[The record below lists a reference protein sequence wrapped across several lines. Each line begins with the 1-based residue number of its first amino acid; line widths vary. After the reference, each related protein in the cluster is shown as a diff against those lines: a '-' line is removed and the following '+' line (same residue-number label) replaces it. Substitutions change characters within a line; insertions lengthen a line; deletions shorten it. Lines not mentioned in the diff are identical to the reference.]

1 MSKEHLLRVGIVNFI
16 NTSGIYVPWQDME
29 RAEADATAPWRV
41 IEGPPSLLNRLLKA
55 NEIDVGLISSYAYGL
70 DIEDY
75 CMLPNLG
82 ISAIGAVGSVFLITR
97 NAQGLHEMAG
107 KRILLT
113 SQSATSVNLLRLILE
128 RFYRVIPH
136 YECGSLTDF
145 ETNTGFDGYLAIGDE
160 ALQLKKHRPDLN
172 FFDLAEIWMEKT
184 GLPFVFAVW
193 AVRKDTWKR
202 TPEAVRALHQH
213 ILTCYRNGLR
223 ELENISDRVAF
234 RAGLTARECLNYLR
248 GIHLHFDSTH
258 TKALICFFQ
267 MLHESFDYPLV
278 SDLNIIQI

>member
-1 MSKEHLLRVGIVNFI
+1 MSKKQILKVGIVNFI

-29 RAEADATAPWRV
+29 SERRNAVAPWQV

-70 DIEDY
+70 DIQNY
-75 CMLPNLG
+75 FMLPNLG
-82 ISAIGAVGSVFLITR
+82 ISAVGAVGSVFLITR
-97 NAQGLHEMAG
+97 KAYGLHEMAD

-128 RFYRVIPH
+128 RFYQVIPR
-136 YECGSLTDF
+136 YECGNFTDF
-145 ETNTGFDGYLAIGDE
+145 EADIGFDGYLAIGDE
-160 ALQLKKHRPDLN
+160 ALQLKKHRPDLY

-193 AVRKDTWKR
+193 AVRSNTWER
-202 TPEAVRALHQH
+202 MPDAVRALHHH

-223 ELENISDRVAF
+223 ELEQISARVAS
-234 RAGLTARECLNYLR
+234 RAELTARECLNYLR
-248 GIHLHFDSTH
+248 GIHLHFDSAH
-258 TKALICFFQ
+258 MQALTGFFQ
-267 MLHESFDYPLV
+267 LLHESFDYPFV
-278 SDLNIIQI
+278 PDLHIIQI

>member
-1 MSKEHLLRVGIVNFI
+1 
-16 NTSGIYVPWQDME
+16 VPWQDME
-29 RAEADATAPWRV
+29 PAQGATTAPWQV

-55 NEIDVGLISSYAYGL
+55 AEIDVGLISSYAYGL
-70 DIEDY
+70 DIQNY

-82 ISAIGAVGSVFLITR
+82 ISAVGAVGSVFLITR
-97 NAQGLHEMAG
+97 KAHGLHEMAG
-107 KRILLT
+107 KHILLT

-128 RFYRVIPH
+128 RFYQVMPC
-136 YECGSLTDF
+136 YECGTLADF
-145 ETNTGFDGYLAIGDE
+145 EANAIFDGYLAIGDE
-160 ALQLKKHRPDLN
+160 ALQLKKHRPDLH

-193 AVRKDTWKR
+193 AVRKDTWER
-202 TPEAVRALHQH
+202 TPDTVRALYQH

-223 ELENISDRVAF
+223 ELENISARVAF

-258 TKALICFFQ
+258 TKALACFFEL
-267 MLHESFDYPLV
+267 LHESFDYPLV
-278 SDLNIIQI
+278 PDLHIIRI

>member
-1 MSKEHLLRVGIVNFI
+1 MSKEHVLKVGIVNFI

-29 RAEADATAPWRV
+29 QTGTSAIAPWQV
-41 IEGPPSLLNRLLKA
+41 IEGPPSLLNGLLKA
-55 NEIDVGLISSYAYGL
+55 NEIDIGLISSYAYGL
-70 DIEDY
+70 DIQDY

-82 ISAIGAVGSVFLITR
+82 ISAVGAVGSVFLITR
-97 NAQGLHEMAG
+97 RTCGLHEMAN
-107 KRILLT
+107 KRLLLT

-128 RFYRVIPH
+128 KFYQVTPR
-136 YECGSLTDF
+136 YECGNLEDF
-145 ETNTGFDGYLAIGDE
+145 EANTDFDGYLAIGDE
-160 ALQLKKHRPDLN
+160 ALQLKKHRTDLH

-202 TPEAVRALHQH
+202 MPNEVRALYQH

-234 RAGLTARECLNYLR
+234 KAGLTARECLNYLR
-248 GIHLHFDSTH
+248 GIHLHFDATH
-258 TKALICFFQ
+258 TKALSCFFEL
-267 MLHESFDYPLV
+267 LHESFGYPLV
-278 SDLNIIQI
+278 PDLHIIQL